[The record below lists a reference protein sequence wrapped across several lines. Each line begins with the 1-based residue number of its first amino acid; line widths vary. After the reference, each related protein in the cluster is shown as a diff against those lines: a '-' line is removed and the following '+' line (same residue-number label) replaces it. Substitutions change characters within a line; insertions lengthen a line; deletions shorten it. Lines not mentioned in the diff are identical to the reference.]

1 MNKWTNLGFEQKNR
15 VKKAHKKSFIEI
27 YNYEFEINKSKKNK
41 LSWTGRSG
49 LKIGGIE
56 SEKYP
61 REIKI

>member
-1 MNKWTNLGFEQKNR
+1 ME
-15 VKKAHKKSFIEI
+15 S